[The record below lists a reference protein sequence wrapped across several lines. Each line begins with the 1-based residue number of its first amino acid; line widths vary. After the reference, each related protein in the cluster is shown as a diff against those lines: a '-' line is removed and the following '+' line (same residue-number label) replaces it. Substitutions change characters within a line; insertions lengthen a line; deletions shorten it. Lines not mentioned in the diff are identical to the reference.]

1 MANLKSRILNNLIK
15 IQKEAEKDFS
25 RIQNADAVD
34 KFKFKYLG
42 RKSEFTKILKSIKS
56 LNSNEKKEIGIK
68 FNKIKN
74 GLQIKLDSLINKK
87 GEDGKIKIDIT
98 APGVEIERGHLHLT
112 TQAIREISKIFEK
125 IGFYRVRYPEVEWDW
140 YAFGSLN
147 FPDEHPARDEWET
160 FFIDEQDVHKKY
172 GKRILTPHT
181 SSGQV
186 REMESKRMPIRMI
199 NISKC
204 PRRQLDISHTL
215 IHHQFEGLVID
226 KNINIKHLKG
236 VIDYFVKE
244 FFGSKREFRIRP
256 YDFRFTEPSF
266 EVDVS
271 CGVCNKK
278 GCRLCKEGW
287 LEIGGAGMVHPNVLR
302 NGGINPKIYR
312 GFAFGWGVERNKIMQ
327 RGINIDDIRILYQN
341 DIRFLEQF

>member
-1 MANLKSRILNNLIK
+1 MSNLKSKTIKDLIK
-15 IQKEAEKDFS
+15 IKKEAEENYLKIKKDEE
-25 RIQNADAVD
+25 IDN
-34 KFKFKYLG
+34 FKFKYLG
-42 RKSEFTKILKSIKS
+42 RKSKFTNILKSIKD
-56 LNSNEKKEIGIK
+56 LKADEKREVGIK
-68 FNKIKN
+68 FNEIKQQLEKKI
-74 GLQIKLDSLINKK
+74 DSLEKNKRSSI
-87 GEDGKIKIDIT
+87 ENIDIT
-98 APGVEIERGHLHLT
+98 APGVEIEKGHLHLT
-112 TQAIREISKIFEK
+112 TQAIREITKIFER

-140 YAFGSLN
+140 YAFGALN

-160 FFIDEQDVHKKY
+160 FFIDEKDVHKKY

-186 REMESKRMPIRMI
+186 REMESRRMPIRMI

-204 PRRQLDISHTL
+204 PRRQLDVSHTL

-226 KNINIKHLKG
+226 KHINIKHLKG

-244 FFGSKREFRIRP
+244 FFGPNREFRIRP

-271 CGVCNKK
+271 CGVCDKK
-278 GCRLCKEGW
+278 GCKLCKEGW
-287 LEIGGAGMVHPNVLR
+287 LEIGGAGMVHPNVLIS
-302 NGGINPKIYR
+302 GGVDPKKYR

-327 RGINIDDIRILYQN
+327 KGINIKDIRILYQN